1 VHELARVACGG
12 LITVDMLF
20 EVATHPQHGLKTRA
34 TGSRM
39 VAGGGALIAAS
50 AVAALGG
57 QASLVGCVG
66 DDTLGAFV
74 RGELA
79 ARGVNDTLVRSLPG
93 QGTARS
99 AVLITPDGERTIIN
113 HRDDALFAIA
123 PDVPEPFPFDAVLV
137 DTRWPTGAT
146 ALLRAARQ
154 AGKPGVLDGEAPV
167 QLAEDALHAASH
179 IVFSEQG
186 LIDYAGASTAS
197 ARAEVALRLGT
208 FVAVTRGA
216 APVLCHGPDGAF
228 MVETFATVA
237 VDTLGAGD
245 VWHAAF
251 ALSLARGDGAYAA
264 VRFANAT
271 AALKVATKGGFPT
284 DEAVLALLSKGTTR
298 G

>member
-1 VHELARVACGG
+1 MARVACGG

-20 EVATHPQHGLKTRA
+20 DVATHPQHGLKTRA

-79 ARGVNDTLVRSLPG
+79 ARGVDHTLMRSLSG

-123 PDVPEPFPFDAVLV
+123 PEVPDPFPFDAVLV
-137 DTRWPTGAT
+137 DTRWPTGAAT
-146 ALLRAARQ
+146 LLRAARQ

-167 QLAEDALHAASH
+167 RLAEDALRAASH

-186 LIDYAGASTAS
+186 LIDYAGACTAS
-197 ARAEVALRLGT
+197 ALADVALQLGT

-228 MVETFATVA
+228 SVETFPTLA

-245 VWHAAF
+245 AWHAAF
-251 ALSLARGDGAYAA
+251 ALSLARGQDSYSA
-264 VRFANAT
+264 VRFANAA
-271 AALKVATKGGFPT
+271 AALKVATKGGYPT
-284 DEAVLALLSKGTTR
+284 DAAVLALLSQRANGA
-298 G
+298 